1 MHRSIL
7 FYLVSTVLVFA
18 AVDATA
24 QQGAGAAFVV
34 DEADVLDE
42 AVEDS
47 ITGQLRD
54 HQTETGIFVRVV
66 VSESFEEQRARA
78 VNQYEEAA
86 AEASEYRGR
95 WLLGVVNPEGTS
107 AAVRVGS
114 DLTEELPRKRAHR
127 LIEMAASTAVS
138 EGDRRTLAVHLADEF
153 VAETAQLDGPLT
165 LRSLLSTYSP
175 MRHIGAAFWL
185 LMLLGAGPT
194 LLMAKLNDIEW
205 GVFGSE
211 HAFTIQ
217 LVSIG
222 VLASVASFIYLEQAE
237 WAAPLVVL
245 SGALTALIVVHGT
258 RPIKLVVTFAALAY
272 ILVNTFVVE
281 VLPSLVSGF
290 QFQLAAMAGIQF
302 ALLIGTALSLFT
314 GPRSIDPRGFEGDW
328 EDDMRE

>member
-18 AVDATA
+18 AAHATA
-24 QQGAGAAFVV
+24 QEGAEVAFVV

-42 AVEDS
+42 QVED
-47 ITGQLRD
+47 TLATQLRD
-54 HQTETGIFVRVV
+54 HQTDTGIFVRVV
-66 VSESFEEQRARA
+66 VSEAFDEEKATA
-78 VNQYEEAA
+78 VERYEEAA

-114 DLTEELPRKRAHR
+114 DLTEELPRKQAHD
-127 LIEMAASTAVS
+127 LIEIAASNAVA
-138 EGDRRTLAVHLADEF
+138 EGDRRTLAVHLGDEF

-165 LRSLLSTYSP
+165 VRSVLSTYSP

-205 GVFGSE
+205 GAFGSE

-217 LVSIG
+217 LVSIC
-222 VLASVASFIYLEQAE
+222 VLASVASLIYLEQAH

-245 SGALTALIVVHGT
+245 SGALTALILVHGT
-258 RPIKLVVTFAALAY
+258 GPIKLVVTLAALAY

-281 VLPSLVSGF
+281 VLPSRVSGF

-302 ALLIGTALSLFT
+302 VLLIGTALSLFT
-314 GPRSIDPRGFEGDW
+314 GRRSIDPRGFESDW
-328 EDDMRE
+328 QDDMRE